1 MTTLT
6 HIHTPHKEA
15 ISFDKIA
22 ETRYTFCEDCEQNIE
37 SFYFEDEDRLSFWSD
52 WRVSL

>member
-6 HIHTPHKEA
+6 HTHTPYIEA
-15 ISFDKIA
+15 ISEVS
-22 ETRYTFCEDCEQNIE
+22 ETQYTFCTDCENNIE
-37 SFYFEDEDRLSFWSD
+37 RFWIEDEDRLPMWSE